1 MTTTIAFV
9 HKGRSW
15 FLPHAAQQAKLASP
29 ESDVVLI
36 GSHPLRQQVGF
47 SGMSSLENAESRR
60 FRRCYV
66 HRSTL
71 SANFELFCWLR
82 WFYLLEYLRRT
93 KKDFVLYL
101 DSDVLLYS
109 AVGEMDL
116 LSDGYD
122 CGFCIPELT
131 GPYYDASAHVS
142 FWTRQSLED
151 FCAFILRSFCDE
163 KYNAVYQQKWEWHLR
178 ENVGG
183 GVCDMSTFYLF
194 WRENQPRVRNLAMA
208 RNGTVFEHNINI
220 ATNYRIGEYRLSGG
234 HKEITITDRRPFL
247 TPVDQTVGPVRAH
260 ALHFQG
266 AAKPMMKQF
275 CFSETPL
282 NTLPARPIP
291 PLRELL
297 AIGVRRLQ
305 KLRS

>member
-1 MTTTIAFV
+1 MTTTVAFV

-15 FLPHAAQQAKLASP
+15 FLPYAATQAKLASP

-36 GSHPLRQQVGF
+36 GSHPLRQKQILF

-71 SANFELFCWLR
+71 SINFELFCWLR

-93 KKDFVLYL
+93 GKDFVLHL

-116 LSDGYD
+116 FSDGSD
-122 CGFCIPELT
+122 CGFCIPQQV
-131 GPYYDASAHVS
+131 GPPHDASAHVS
-142 FWTRQSLED
+142 FWTRKSLED

-163 KYNAVYQQKWEWHLR
+163 KYNAVYREKWEWHLR
-178 ENVGG
+178 TKVGG
-183 GVCDMSTFYLF
+183 GVCDMSTLYLF
-194 WRENQPRVRNLAMA
+194 WLENQSRVRNLAVV
-208 RNGTVFEHNINI
+208 RDGTVFEHNINI
-220 ATNYRIGEYRLSGG
+220 AANYRIDEYRVSGG
-234 HKEITITDRRPFL
+234 HKEITLADRHPL
-247 TPVDQTVGPVRAH
+247 LAPVDQTVERVRAH

-266 AAKPMMKQF
+266 AAKPMMKDF
-275 CFSETPL
+275 CFAETTL
-282 NTLPARPIP
+282 NTLPARAIP

-297 AIGVRRLQ
+297 AIGVRRL
-305 KLRS
+305 KKR